1 MFLEQKN
8 PWVVLLIFKSYNY
21 LSDDLTYDLD
31 SLSEESDDE
40 EEDQLYGELA
50 SADASNV
57 EMNSGSVWTKLSYVE
72 VIHISRHFLIAN
84 LWRHDIQE
92 IRPGNCQDPV
102 LPSFCVFLFLT
113 CAFPCLFILSGACC
127 VCVVRPCVVCLC
139 PETPPPPALC
149 HFLVFTLTC
158 SQSSPC
164 LFAWFVSP
172 ESCCLVP
179 PYVFKFSL
187 SCASRACLS
196 VLAWWE
202 FCPV

>member
-84 LWRHDIQE
+84 L
-92 IRPGNCQDPV
+92 
-102 LPSFCVFLFLT
+102 
-113 CAFPCLFILSGACC
+113 
-127 VCVVRPCVVCLC
+127 
-139 PETPPPPALC
+139 
-149 HFLVFTLTC
+149 
-158 SQSSPC
+158 
-164 LFAWFVSP
+164 
-172 ESCCLVP
+172 
-179 PYVFKFSL
+179 
-187 SCASRACLS
+187 
-196 VLAWWE
+196 
-202 FCPV
+202 